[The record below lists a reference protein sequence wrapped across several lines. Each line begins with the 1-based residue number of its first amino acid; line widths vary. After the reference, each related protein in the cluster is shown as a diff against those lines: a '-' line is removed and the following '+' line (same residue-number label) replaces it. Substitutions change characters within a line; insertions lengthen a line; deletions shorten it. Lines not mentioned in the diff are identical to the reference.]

1 MVAKLG
7 GCWAPSAAGI
17 KEINVP
23 LPALNSRFHRS
34 WRAGHKLAPGS
45 EQACSTHLSLRF
57 FAVFVSERE
66 MGEVQENCLLLRLF
80 PCHEHKIHD
89 GIH

>member
-7 GCWAPSAAGI
+7 GCWAPSAAGL

-45 EQACSTHLSLRF
+45 EQACSTHLSFRF

-66 MGEVQENCLLLRLF
+66 TGKVWENIFITKTVSLS
-80 PCHEHKIHD
+80 
-89 GIH
+89 